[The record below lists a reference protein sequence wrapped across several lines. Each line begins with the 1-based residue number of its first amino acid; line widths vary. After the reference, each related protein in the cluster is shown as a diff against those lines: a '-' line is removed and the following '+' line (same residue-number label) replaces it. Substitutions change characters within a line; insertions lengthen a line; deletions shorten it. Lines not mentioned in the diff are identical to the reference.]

1 MSNFDKEQD
10 SECKIL
16 QAAYITSTV
25 CMSLE
30 NLFQIRKPVELIK
43 TSLYTAKV
51 YIQTMT
57 LPQKRYTLDFVM
69 TIGRHIEGE

>member
-10 SECKIL
+10 SECKRL
-16 QAAYITSTV
+16 QAAYITSTA

-30 NLFQIRKPVELIK
+30 DLFKKTKPYELIK
-43 TSLYTAKV
+43 TSMFTAKI

-57 LPQKRYTLDFVM
+57 LSK
-69 TIGRHIEGE
+69 